1 MFFFL
6 ILRASMRSSFRNA
19 DGSVPFP
26 PRPPHDI
33 HVVSPIR
40 TLHGPDNGA
49 FKDILGDPYVPPLS
63 LMKVVRRHIR
73 HRGRWQ

>member
-33 HVVSPIR
+33 HVVSPIG

-49 FKDILGDPYVPPLS
+49 F
-63 LMKVVRRHIR
+63 
-73 HRGRWQ
+73 